1 VTLRNQDRAHT
12 NEEIDA
18 LLTERMAL
26 IRQAAAS
33 VCRHRSDELSHEV
46 ILLWFERY
54 RKNPLKYWPVLADPC
69 SAHVVRSCRHMALRV
84 IEGWQRAEVAGELVE
99 ESDCAAVEWGSADA
113 EERYAGGVR
122 AREVGGHVA
131 SDDEVRE
138 MFAAVERRAT
148 GRVEGIDLWTAY
160 RRAEA
165 VAQEAIRYLASGY
178 SRSEIGSKSAYNAAR
193 RRLQMALV

>member
-1 VTLRNQDRAHT
+1 MECRNQDRTHT

-18 LLTERMAL
+18 LLNARMPL

-33 VCRHRSDELSHEV
+33 VCRHRQDELTHEIV
-46 ILLWFERY
+46 FLWWSRY
-54 RKNPLKYWPVLADPC
+54 VKRPDKYWSVLADPC
-69 SAHVVRSCRHMALRV
+69 PAHVVRSCRQIALRV
-84 IEGWQRAEVAGELVE
+84 LEDWQRAEVAGELDE
-99 ESDCAAVEWGSADA
+99 ESGCAVEWGSADTDA
-113 EERYAGGVR
+113 LYAGGVG

-138 MFAAVERRAT
+138 MFAAVERRAA